1 MNHKTPFFPALR
13 YLCGRPSQSQA
24 QLLARQFKHIRECS
38 LSQLESLFEGIIPHT
53 LLTKAREGA
62 NSRERIFGP
71 RVTFW
76 AFLGQVL
83 RRERCRGAVRLVQAR
98 RQMLGQA
105 EISADTSAYCRA
117 RLRLCMKIL
126 QGIGERVVAY
136 LRRLC
141 PPGNLWKG
149 REVLVV
155 DGTSASMA
163 DTPANQLEFPQSGGQ
178 KRGCG
183 FPVVQL
189 VGLFCLASGALT
201 KFARTEIKV
210 HELAVFV
217 LELLEELKRGQILL
231 GDRAFGTY
239 ACLALLI
246 ERGVDG
252 VFRLHQARRVVGA
265 EIKII
270 GLEDRRVRWSK
281 SKQRPVY
288 LGAEE
293 YDQLPPTLL
302 LRQIRFRIEQPGF
315 RSQEIVLI
323 TTLLDEEAYTAEDL
337 MELYLRRWAVELSF
351 RDIKTTLGMD
361 ILGGQSPAIVEREI
375 TMHLIGYNLLRTL
388 MLEASISH
396 QTPLHRLSF
405 KGSLDTVRH
414 WSEVIDRVRDKPR
427 LRQQAIDEMLFIIA
441 SDRLAHRPH
450 RSEPRAVKR
459 RPKGYQLMNRPRN
472 EMEISPSRKL
482 K

>member
-1 MNHKTPFFPALR
+1 MSHNTPFFPQLR
-13 YLCGRPSQSQA
+13 YLCGRPCQSPA
-24 QLLARQFKHIRECS
+24 QLLARQFKQIRECS
-38 LSQLESLFEGIIPHT
+38 LSQLECLFERIIPHT
-53 LLTKAREGA
+53 LLTKSKQGA
-62 NSRERIFGP
+62 NSRERIFSM
-71 RVTFW
+71 RVIFW
-76 AFLGQVL
+76 AFLAQVL

-98 RQMLGQA
+98 RQMLGLA
-105 EISADTSAYCRA
+105 KISVDTSAYCRG
-117 RLRLCMKIL
+117 RLRLSMAVL
-126 QGIGERVVAY
+126 QKVEKWVVAH
-136 LRRLC
+136 LQRLC
-141 PPGNLWKG
+141 PQGNLWKG
-149 REVLVV
+149 RQVLVA
-155 DGTSASMA
+155 DGTSASLA
-163 DTPANQLEFPQSGGQ
+163 DTPANQWEFPQSGGQ

-189 VGLFCLASGALT
+189 VGLFCLASGALI

-217 LELLEELKRGQILL
+217 SELLEILKRGQILL

-246 ERGVDG
+246 GRGVDG
-252 VFRLHQARRVVGA
+252 VFRLHQARRVVQG
-265 EIKII
+265 EVKLTVID
-270 GLEDRRVRWSK
+270 DRRVKWSK
-281 SKQRPVY
+281 PKKGPVY
-288 LGAEE
+288 LGSQE
-293 YDQLPPTLL
+293 YAQLPSILL

-323 TTLLDEEAYTAEDL
+323 TTLLDAETYTAEDL
-337 MELYLRRWAVELSF
+337 MDLYLRRWAIELSF
-351 RDIKTTLGMD
+351 REIKTTLGMD

-388 MLEASISH
+388 MLEASINH
-396 QTPLHRLSF
+396 QVPLQRLSF

-427 LRQQAIDEMLFIIA
+427 LRRQAIDEMLFIIA
-441 SDRLAHRPH
+441 SDRLAERPG

-459 RPKGYQLMNRPRN
+459 RPKGYQLLNRPRD
-472 EMEISPSRKL
+472 EMKISSSRKW